1 MPKGKKHN
9 PEVKAA
15 VLAALLA
22 GQGVNEVA
30 SQYKLDKS
38 VVSRWRAQINSDELQ
53 QVATKKKDEF
63 SELLAAFL
71 RETIRTL
78 TIQVQ
83 FFRSEKWLKD
93 QPAAELATLFGV
105 ITDNVVRILEA
116 AGFSQQRE

>member
-1 MPKGKKHN
+1 MPRGKKHS
-9 PEVKAA
+9 PEVRAA
-15 VLAALLA
+15 VTAALLT

-38 VVSRWRAQINSDELQ
+38 VVSRWRAPINSDELQ
-53 QVATKKKDEF
+53 QVADEKREEF
-63 SELLAAFL
+63 AELLAVSL

-93 QPAAELATLFGV
+93 QSAAELATLFGV
-105 ITDNVVRILEA
+105 ITDTVVRILEA
-116 AGFSQQRE
+116 AGYSQQRE